1 MVVTSVDVIIWVIM
15 VGVIKLILFE
25 TKEKK
30 EAYYYLSISFKSI
43 EKTSEC
49 FFNLKLDGVAG
60 LKCQSIQV

>member
-30 EAYYYLSISFKSI
+30 EAYYGYL
-43 EKTSEC
+43 
-49 FFNLKLDGVAG
+49 
-60 LKCQSIQV
+60 